1 VLKNP
6 PLSQRCMVRVALRLL
21 LAGLFL
27 GGLSEC
33 QSAWSQLR
41 PASATGGSPTIATV
55 QINPWAT
62 TQPISPNFMSFA
74 QDLSETHDV
83 VGKSPSNM
91 NPIYEQLIRN
101 LVMYQNEPMLIRMLS
116 DSNNSDNRYSGE
128 SLAPLYQL
136 HRHFGVQFFVGVDFK
151 DFDTNPSIAPQEAA
165 ALVKYLPGDALK
177 GIEAGNEPDL
187 WPGHSRPTVWNY
199 SDYVTEYNSLAQT
212 IGTLEEVKLAA
223 PVFSSGARESAFMDE
238 LDSFI
243 TSEKSTL
250 SMVIIHHYSGTG
262 TEHPDYLLSPR
273 AVCGDKQPMSG
284 PGGEGC
290 SGTDV
295 RAYVPTAQE
304 VALPL
309 RIGELNSINHGGQD
323 GVSNS
328 FSSALW
334 AMDISFAYAQAGV
347 SGVNF
352 FTPNNALTHWYSAF
366 DFTHTD
372 DDGGMRTY
380 NVGHINPLYY
390 GMLMF
395 VRAVQNN
402 AELLPIALT
411 TTNDHI
417 KAWATIDSGGTI
429 RLVLLNKDPKA
440 SGNVAVSLS
449 GYGNAIITRL
459 TAPSYKSTTGL
470 TLGGQTFDGTRD
482 GTFQGTPTWESL
494 PSEGGVYTVPLPKV
508 EAALVEF
515 WANIEADGSHIA
527 TTPATIAVQAGE
539 PIMIQKEPN
548 LYKSLVQQP

>member
-1 VLKNP
+1 
-6 PLSQRCMVRVALRLL
+6 MVRVALRLL

-62 TQPISPNFMSFA
+62 TQPISPNFMSIA
-74 QDLSETHDV
+74 QDLSETKDV
-83 VGKSPSNM
+83 VGKSTSNM
-91 NPIYEQLIRN
+91 NPIYEQLIHN

-116 DSNNSDNRYSGE
+116 DADNSDNRYSSEFLG
-128 SLAPLYQL
+128 PLYQL

-165 ALVKYLPGDALK
+165 ILVKCLPGDALK

-187 WPGHSRPTVWNY
+187 WPGHSRPKGWDYN
-199 SDYVTEYNSLAQT
+199 DYVKEYNELTQS
-212 IGTLEEVKLAA
+212 IGTLDEVKLAA
-223 PVFSSGARESAFMDE
+223 PVFSSGQRESAFMDN
-238 LDSFI
+238 LGDFI

-250 SMVIIHHYSGTG
+250 SMVVIHHYSGTG
-262 TEHPDYLLSPR
+262 TEPADYLLSQL
-273 AVCGDKQPMSG
+273 AVCGDRQPMSG

-290 SGTDV
+290 PSGTDV

-309 RIGELNSINHGGQD
+309 RIGELNSINNRGQD

-395 VRAVQNN
+395 VRAVQNS
-402 AELLPIALT
+402 AALLPIAF
-411 TTNDHI
+411 TTNSNHNI

-429 RLVLLNKDPKA
+429 RLLLLNKDLKA
-440 SGNVAVSLS
+440 SGNVVVSLS

-459 TAPSYKSTTGL
+459 TAPSYRSTTGL

-482 GTFQGTPTWESL
+482 GTLQGTPTWEAVS
-494 PSEGGVYTVPLPKV
+494 PAGDVYTIPLPHV
-508 EAALVEF
+508 GAALVEF

-539 PIMIQKEPN
+539 PSMIRKEPN
-548 LYKSLVQQP
+548 LYKSLGQQP